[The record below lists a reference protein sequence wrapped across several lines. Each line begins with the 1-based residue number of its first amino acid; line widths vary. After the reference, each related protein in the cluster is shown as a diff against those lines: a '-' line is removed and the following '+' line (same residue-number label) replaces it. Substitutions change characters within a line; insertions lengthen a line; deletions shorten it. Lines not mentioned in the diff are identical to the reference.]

1 MEESSL
7 FNVVI
12 LLGAAILVVPLFKK
26 LGLSNIL
33 GYLVAGVIIGPFGF
47 KFFEHP
53 EHIVHFAELGVVMF
67 LFIIGLEMNPKTL
80 WSLRKQIFGLGLL
93 QVILSI
99 IVLTVLG
106 HYLFKFDW
114 ILSFVGAS
122 GFVMSSTAVIMQI
135 LTEKNI
141 THTPQGQKVV
151 SILLFEDLFIIP
163 LLASLALLGSTSN
176 ETINLTSVILALV
189 GIVVLILIGKFV
201 LNPLFKIIAKTHVKE
216 LMTGLALFI
225 VIGSALL
232 MEHSGLSAAMGAF
245 LAGVLLSESSF
256 KHQVEHDIE
265 PFKGL
270 LLGLFF
276 MGVGMSLDLKLI
288 LNDWLN
294 VFLIVVCY
302 MLFKGFVIFAL
313 AKTFKEKTET
323 AISRAVVMAQGGE
336 FAFVLF
342 TTASNFNLIQPDKNA
357 LFTSAVILSMIL
369 TPLLLQL
376 LKYLPNDNEGEK
388 DLELLQENVETESNI
403 LVIGFGRFGQ
413 MVTQPLLA
421 KNYNVTV
428 IEKDADMIKAARNFG
443 FKVYYGDGT
452 NMDTLKSCGLDKCD
466 LVLVCI
472 NSNKKTLK
480 ILKQIKAKHPFIKV
494 LCRSYDRRNSIDLV
508 NAGVDYEIRECLES
522 AILFSNKTLEFLEVD
537 PVERENIIQKIRQLD
552 VERFNEEL
560 ILGSASIELAKK
572 YHLKHHSWMPT
583 PLIDVQP
590 INQLENSD
598 LTLNQETK
606 DIIEEMIEEESRELD
621 FENQDKNSQTLK

>member
-1 MEESSL
+1 MEENSL

-114 ILSFVGAS
+114 ILSFVGSS

-163 LLASLALLGSTSN
+163 LLASLVLLGSTSN

-232 MEHSGLSAAMGAF
+232 MEHSGLSAAMG
-245 LAGVLLSESSF
+245 G
-256 KHQVEHDIE
+256 
-265 PFKGL
+265 
-270 LLGLFF
+270 
-276 MGVGMSLDLKLI
+276 
-288 LNDWLN
+288 
-294 VFLIVVCY
+294 
-302 MLFKGFVIFAL
+302 IFSWCI
-313 AKTFKEKTET
+313 TF
-323 AISRAVVMAQGGE
+323 R
-336 FAFVLF
+336 
-342 TTASNFNLIQPDKNA
+342 
-357 LFTSAVILSMIL
+357 
-369 TPLLLQL
+369 
-376 LKYLPNDNEGEK
+376 
-388 DLELLQENVETESNI
+388 
-403 LVIGFGRFGQ
+403 
-413 MVTQPLLA
+413 
-421 KNYNVTV
+421 
-428 IEKDADMIKAARNFG
+428 IKF
-443 FKVYYGDGT
+443 
-452 NMDTLKSCGLDKCD
+452 
-466 LVLVCI
+466 
-472 NSNKKTLK
+472 
-480 ILKQIKAKHPFIKV
+480 
-494 LCRSYDRRNSIDLV
+494 
-508 NAGVDYEIRECLES
+508 
-522 AILFSNKTLEFLEVD
+522 
-537 PVERENIIQKIRQLD
+537 
-552 VERFNEEL
+552 
-560 ILGSASIELAKK
+560 
-572 YHLKHHSWMPT
+572 
-583 PLIDVQP
+583 
-590 INQLENSD
+590 
-598 LTLNQETK
+598 
-606 DIIEEMIEEESRELD
+606 
-621 FENQDKNSQTLK
+621 